1 MREPSSG
8 ARTRRGRRRARLREA
23 VAGYGLLAPSLVG
36 IVAFLVVP
44 ILVAIG
50 LSFYKWD
57 LLSRPRFVGL
67 TNWAAVGTDPALLN
81 SAAVTIAY
89 VLLVIPLQTVLGIA
103 LAVLLH
109 RGLPGSAGLRSILV
123 LPWVCAPL
131 ALGIVWKWIFAP
143 TDGALNALLGT
154 SIAWLSDPDLA
165 LPAVAFVAVW
175 SQAGYVALFFL
186 AGLAAIPASVLEA
199 AQLDGAGAVRTFWYV
214 TLPLLR
220 PTLFF
225 VLVTTTISAFQAFD
239 SIYALTQGG
248 PAGATNVVAMQIYTS
263 AFKTFDMGRAA
274 ALAVALFV
282 VLVLISLAQQL
293 YFRRRITYDL
303 S

>member
-1 MREPSSG
+1 MLQLHRNASRRPS
-8 ARTRRGRRRARLREA
+8 RRRSRLRNA
-23 VAGYGLLAPSLVG
+23 LAAYGLLAPSLVG
-36 IVAFLVVP
+36 ILAFLVVP
-44 ILVAIG
+44 IGVAVW
-50 LSFYKWD
+50 LSFQRWN
-57 LLSRPRFVGL
+57 LISRPRFVG
-67 TNWAAVGTDPALLN
+67 TANWTALATDPALAN
-81 SAAVTIAY
+81 SALVTVEY
-89 VLLVIPLQTVLGIA
+89 VLLVIPLQTALGIL

-109 RGLPGSAGLRSILV
+109 RSLPGSGVFRAVLV

-131 ALGIVWKWIFAP
+131 ALGIVWRWVFAP

-154 SIAWLSDPDLA
+154 SVAWLSEPDLA
-165 LPAVAFVAVW
+165 LLAVAAVAVW
-175 SQAGYVALFFL
+175 SQVGYVTLFFL
-186 AGLAAIPASVLEA
+186 AGLAVIPATVLEA
-199 AQLDGAGAVRTFWYV
+199 ARIDGASTWRIFWHI

-248 PAGATNVVAMQIYTS
+248 PAGATDVIAMHIYTA
-263 AFKTFDMGRAA
+263 AFQTFDMGRAA
-274 ALAVALFV
+274 AIAVALFV
-282 VLVLISLAQQL
+282 VLVLISLLQQA

>member
-1 MREPSSG
+1 MLQLHRNASRRPS
-8 ARTRRGRRRARLREA
+8 RRRSRLRNA
-23 VAGYGLLAPSLVG
+23 LAAYGLLAPSLVG
-36 IVAFLVVP
+36 ILAFLVVP
-44 ILVAIG
+44 IGVAIW
-50 LSFYKWD
+50 LSFQRWN
-57 LLSRPRFVGL
+57 LISRPRFVG
-67 TNWAAVGTDPALLN
+67 TANWTALATDPALAN
-81 SAAVTIAY
+81 SALVTVEY
-89 VLLVIPLQTVLGIA
+89 VLLVIPLQTALGIL

-109 RGLPGSAGLRSILV
+109 RSLPGSGVFRAVLV

-131 ALGIVWKWIFAP
+131 ALGIVWRWVFAP

-154 SIAWLSDPDLA
+154 SVAWLSEPDLA
-165 LPAVAFVAVW
+165 LLAVAVVAVW
-175 SQAGYVALFFL
+175 SQVGYVTLFFL
-186 AGLAAIPASVLEA
+186 AGLAVIPATVLEA
-199 AQLDGAGAVRTFWYV
+199 ARIDGASTWRIFWHI

-248 PAGATNVVAMQIYTS
+248 PAGATDVIAMHIYTA
-263 AFKTFDMGRAA
+263 AFQTFDMGRAA
-274 ALAVALFV
+274 AIAVALFV
-282 VLVLISLAQQL
+282 VLVLISLLQQA

>member
-1 MREPSSG
+1 MLQLHRNASRRPS
-8 ARTRRGRRRARLREA
+8 RRRSRLRNA
-23 VAGYGLLAPSLVG
+23 LAAYGLLAPSLVG
-36 IVAFLVVP
+36 ILAFLVVP
-44 ILVAIG
+44 IGVAIW
-50 LSFYKWD
+50 LSFQRWN
-57 LLSRPRFVGL
+57 LISRPRFVG
-67 TNWAAVGTDPALLN
+67 TANWTALATDPALAN
-81 SAAVTIAY
+81 SALVTVEY
-89 VLLVIPLQTVLGIA
+89 VLLVIPLQTALGIL

-109 RGLPGSAGLRSILV
+109 RSLPGSGVFRAVLV

-131 ALGIVWKWIFAP
+131 ALGIVWRWVFAP

-154 SIAWLSDPDLA
+154 SVAWLSEPDLA
-165 LPAVAFVAVW
+165 LLAVAAVAVW
-175 SQAGYVALFFL
+175 SQVGYVTLFFL
-186 AGLAAIPASVLEA
+186 AGLAVIPATVLEA
-199 AQLDGAGAVRTFWYV
+199 ARIDGASTWRIFWHI

-248 PAGATNVVAMQIYTS
+248 PASATDVIAMHIYTA
-263 AFKTFDMGRAA
+263 AFQTFDMGRAA
-274 ALAVALFV
+274 AIAVALFV
-282 VLVLISLAQQL
+282 VLVLISLLQQA